1 MKARAVISNLE
12 WVMRSHLIFPNSG
25 ESFPDF
31 IALIKTA
38 GNNFLII
45 RKMVNNFL
53 RNNYI
58 FPQIFRK
65 RSEFVVNLHL
75 VDLI

>member
-1 MKARAVISNLE
+1 MKARAVISNLD
-12 WVMRSHLIFPNSG
+12 WVMRSHLILPNSG
-25 ESFPDF
+25 ESSPDF
-31 IALIKTA
+31 IALIKIA

-65 RSEFVVNLHL
+65 RSEFVVNFHH